1 MAFVPQNIKILVSGV
16 MGLILC
22 LGFARFSYTPMLPI
36 MQQQVGLSETWGG
49 WLASVNYLGY
59 MSGAFLASVL
69 VDLRIKDALYRVGL
83 VLAVLSTAGMGLTDN
98 VYVWAV
104 LRYVSGLS
112 SAAGLLI
119 GSGLILNWLM
129 RHGYRSEL
137 GIHFSGTGFGIAFS
151 GLVVMVLSSLP
162 DTTLQ
167 PVARQGW
174 AQWQYLWFVYA
185 TIGVVF
191 AWFAWRW
198 LPRPPADL
206 TTSLV
211 HSAKHMQDKPL
222 PGRLMYLLFAAYFCA
237 GYGYVINATFIV
249 DIVKGHAELSQY
261 AEQVW
266 VVVGLAAAPACWL
279 LDRLAR
285 YSGELNA
292 LIVVYLL
299 QIVSILLPALWPS
312 VSGMFL
318 SAALFGF
325 TFMGTV
331 SLMLT
336 MVGKLFPSKPSKPMA
351 RITIGYGIA
360 QIFAPALAGY
370 LAERS
375 GNYDLSLYLAAL
387 VMCFGVGLLL
397 VFHYLKQAG
406 EKDG

>member
-1 MAFVPQNIKILVSGV
+1 
-16 MGLILC
+16 
-22 LGFARFSYTPMLPI
+22 
-36 MQQQVGLSETWGG
+36 
-49 WLASVNYLGY
+49 
-59 MSGAFLASVL
+59 
-69 VDLRIKDALYRVGL
+69 
-83 VLAVLSTAGMGLTDN
+83 LTDN
-98 VYVWAV
+98 VYVWAL
-104 LRYVSGLS
+104 LRYLSGLS

-119 GSGLILNWLM
+119 GSGLILNWLI

-151 GLVVMVLSSLP
+151 GLVVMVLSSFP
-162 DTTLQ
+162 ATTSLQ
-167 PVARQGW
+167 SVTGQGW
-174 AQWQYLWFVYA
+174 AQWQYLWFAYA
-185 TIGVVF
+185 VIGVVF
-191 AWFAWRW
+191 AWYAWRW

-206 TTSLV
+206 SSSLI
-211 HSAKHMQDKPL
+211 HSAEHMQDKPL

-261 AEQVW
+261 ADRVW

-292 LIVVYLL
+292 LIVIYLL
-299 QIVSILLPALWPS
+299 QIVSILLPVFWPS
-312 VSGMFL
+312 FSGMFL

-325 TFMGTV
+325 TFMGAV

-336 MVGKLFPSKPSKPMA
+336 MVGKLFPSRPSKPMA
-351 RITIGYGIA
+351 KITIGYGVA
-360 QIFAPALAGY
+360 QILAPALAGF

-375 GNYDLSLYLAAL
+375 GNYDVSLYLAAL
-387 VMCFGVGLLL
+387 VMSIGVGLLL
-397 VFHYLKQAG
+397 GFRYLKQAG